1 MATPSL
7 QALLAAVPALA
18 EQIDGMNELTPGV
31 LASEENLR
39 TLSTYMNRELF
50 IQIAID
56 QMLVVLQLSSKRK
69 GVYQDLRV
77 QVQGPPEEC
86 RLPPYN
92 HIFQLR
98 SHICEETHKNTSEGL
113 LQCLP
118 FARQSLKRYRDEGPC
133 PDCRSAKLAGTPVQ
147 KLRAIGMPCCEKC
160 MFSAVVASESASAC
174 KRARSA

>member
-39 TLSTYMNRELF
+39 TLSTYMNRAVF
-50 IQIAID
+50 IHIFTD
-56 QMLVVLQLSSKRK
+56 GMLVVLQLSSKRN

-77 QVQGPPEEC
+77 QVQGKPEDC
-86 RLPPYN
+86 RRDDRTY
-92 HIFQLR
+92 QLR

-113 LQCLP
+113 LQCLL

-147 KLRAIGMPCCEKC
+147 KLRAIGMPRCERC
-160 MFSAVVASESASAC
+160 MFSTVIASESASAC

>member
-1 MATPSL
+1 
-7 QALLAAVPALA
+7 
-18 EQIDGMNELTPGV
+18 
-31 LASEENLR
+31 
-39 TLSTYMNRELF
+39 MNREVYRE
-50 IQIAID
+50 IASD
-56 QMLVVLQLSSKRK
+56 DMVVVLQLFSKRR

-77 QVQGPPEEC
+77 QVQGKPEDC
-86 RLPPYN
+86 RRDDRTY
-92 HIFQLR
+92 QLR

-113 LQCLP
+113 LQCLL

-160 MFSAVVASESASAC
+160 MFSAVVASESARAC